1 MVSIQPTVLI
11 LDDDPDVRESLQA
24 LLESRGFHVETF
36 DSVGEFLQRA
46 TSNKAHC
53 AVVDWRL
60 PGATAVDVLRRAR
73 QEQCTIPFVVITGYG
88 DVPTAVRA
96 MQAGVADFF
105 TKPLETRELIAR
117 VEELAQ
123 EEIQRDSQRLE
134 QREVGQRLQSLTPRE
149 REVLERVVQGK
160 PTKKIAEELGISA
173 KTVEVHRS
181 HVTRKMHV
189 RSVAE
194 LVRIVTKFELERDPD
209 SKG

>member
-36 DSVGEFLQRA
+36 DSVGEFLQGA

-209 SKG
+209 SKR

>member
-1 MVSIQPTVLI
+1 MVSNQPTVLI

-36 DSVGEFLQRA
+36 DSVGEFLQGA

-105 TKPLETRELIAR
+105 TKPLDTRELVAR
-117 VEELAQ
+117 IDELAR
-123 EEIQRDSQRLE
+123 EEIERDSQRLE

-194 LVRIVTKFELERDPD
+194 LVRVVTKFELERDPD
-209 SKG
+209 GKK

>member
-36 DSVGEFLQRA
+36 DSVGEFLQGA
-46 TSNKAHC
+46 TSRKAHC

-105 TKPLETRELIAR
+105 TKPLDTRELVAR
-117 VEELAQ
+117 IEELARQ
-123 EEIQRDSQRLE
+123 EIERDAQRLA

-194 LVRIVTKFELERDPD
+194 LVRIVTKFELEREPD
-209 SKG
+209 AKK

>member
-24 LLESRGFHVETF
+24 LLESRGFHVEAF
-36 DSVGEFLQRA
+36 DSADDFLQRA
-46 TSNKAHC
+46 ASSKAHC

-60 PGATAVDVLRRAR
+60 PGGTAVDVLRRAR
-73 QEQCTIPFVVITGYG
+73 QQQCTIPFVVITGYG

-105 TKPLETRELIAR
+105 TKPLESRELVAR
-117 VEELAQ
+117 IEELARQ
-123 EEIQRDSQRLE
+123 EIERDSLRLK

-194 LVRIVTKFELERDPD
+194 LVRVVTKFELERDPD
-209 SKG
+209 AKK